1 MSQTGVHEGESRAE
15 SDVTLESCV
24 KIIIEDLQVPTS
36 PPLNVSLA
44 VLGTLGQHL
53 VFLTVVAL
61 QLLPHAEGRR
71 RRELC
76 SPIKELLPF
85 ESSKTG
91 GSTKR
96 VWVNRSVKEKLDNMF
111 GVKRGLTVDS
121 GGRTVCT
128 QSLG

>member
-1 MSQTGVHEGESRAE
+1 M
-15 SDVTLESCV
+15 
-24 KIIIEDLQVPTS
+24 S
-36 PPLNVSLA
+36 PPLKLSLA
-44 VLGTLGQHL
+44 VLGTLAQTL

-61 QLLPHAEGRR
+61 QLFPHAEGRR

-85 ESSKTG
+85 DSSKTG

-96 VWVNRSVKEKLDNMF
+96 VRVKRSVKEKLEKMF

-121 GGRTVCT
+121 GPADSVYPISWVRAALIMISEGMR
-128 QSLG
+128 LGLHYVAAGGARIPNKGE